1 MNGDNKISI
10 AKGKVSQAGYD
21 DAICTFIKADL
32 NRKDSFSDK
41 PLYILDDIV
50 ISDNMY
56 AVTPSVTEALNRS
69 TRKSIG
75 VMNDEGELIVPIINS
90 DIVKVNEKY
99 VAVKTSSS
107 IQEMETMKSDP
118 NKVQQNAQISTQIKN
133 IILDADPSAR
143 FICDDY
149 YGTYDLYEIN
159 NNNLNR
165 VCEGVSYIAI
175 SGNNIYAQTN
185 NINDEVQ
192 MFGKTVEDPN
202 VTMPVGILADVTEKT
217 FDKLDVQEDAEIKDG
232 APELVNE
239 VVSENEQIPQIK
251 GENFK
256 IDEVQSDLTEIK
268 NEIEL
273 NNSSEQNEIE
283 KPFNIEEKENVEVE
297 DKKDEIKF
305 ADDEN
310 KDEFRLRRERIV
322 KEDKPVGNL
331 NTVVNAVKEKMNRL
345 QDELT
350 EKDQSL
356 EDKEQEIDKKDKQ
369 LEELNKQLK
378 EARKQL
384 EENNEKMK
392 AMEKEVEEKESK
404 IITMES
410 KIEEKDSKIAQYQK
424 TMGEIYSEFSEMLD
438 NSDEKKYYKVA

>member
-1 MNGDNKISI
+1 MITKSEPTKAQEN
-10 AKGKVSQAGYD
+10 AVLSQ
-21 DAICTFIKADL
+21 
-32 NRKDSFSDK
+32 
-41 PLYILDDIV
+41 
-50 ISDNMY
+50 
-56 AVTPSVTEALNRS
+56 
-69 TRKSIG
+69 
-75 VMNDEGELIVPIINS
+75 
-90 DIVKVNEKY
+90 
-99 VAVKTSSS
+99 
-107 IQEMETMKSDP
+107 
-118 NKVQQNAQISTQIKN
+118 QIKN
-133 IILDADPSAR
+133 KIIETDPNAR
-143 FICDDY
+143 FVCDDY

-217 FDKLDVQEDAEIKDG
+217 FDKLDVQEDTEIKAG

-239 VVSENEQIPQIK
+239 EVSENEQIPQIK

-297 DKKDEIKF
+297 DKNEEIKF